1 MTDYDP
7 ADLDHPDLRSL
18 ARVSRAVGRDV
29 TLVQGAGGNSSVK
42 LGDVL
47 WVKASG
53 TWLADAGTKPI
64 FVPVDLAVA
73 RRAIVD
79 NQEKIPALD
88 HPAAPAALRPS
99 IETSLHALLP
109 HRAVLHVHGVNSI
122 AWAVMEGGEAGMA
135 ERLAGLN
142 WAYLAYCRPGV
153 PLSQALSA
161 VIARDRPDVL
171 ILGNH
176 GLVAGA
182 GDMDAAEALIREV
195 ERRLALAPRAASA
208 APDPDRLSALAAGTS
223 YRPAGFAECH
233 RAALDSTSLG
243 IAGGGSLYPDH
254 VVFLGSGAHLLAD
267 GDTPAAIAA
276 RAVARGLPAPPIIL
290 VPGAGCLIR
299 GDLPAGA
306 EEITRCLGLVAE
318 RIPEDAAVR
327 YLAAD
332 EEAALLDWDA
342 ERYRKSLQTA

>member
-1 MTDYDP
+1 MTDHGP

-73 RRAIVD
+73 RRAITD

-88 HPAAPAALRPS
+88 HPAVTAALRPS

-122 AWAVMEGGEAGMA
+122 AWAVIAGGEAGIA
-135 ERLAGLN
+135 ERLAGLE

-161 VIARDRPDVL
+161 LIERDRPDVL

-176 GLVAGA
+176 GLVVGA
-182 GDMDAAEALIREV
+182 DDMDAAEVLIREV
-195 ERRLALAPRAASA
+195 ERRLALAPRAAG
-208 APDPDRLSALAAGTS
+208 APDFDRLSTLAAGTG
-223 YRPAGFAECH
+223 YRPADFAECH
-233 RAALDSTSLG
+233 RAALDPWSLE
-243 IAGGGSLYPDH
+243 IAAGGSLYPDH
-254 VVFLGSGAHLLAD
+254 VVFLGSGAHVLAD
-267 GDTPAAIAA
+267 GDSPAAIAE
-276 RAVARGLPAPPIIL
+276 RADARGLPAPPIIL
-290 VPGAGCLIR
+290 VPGAGSLIR
-299 GDLPAGA
+299 RDLSAGA

-318 RIPEDAAVR
+318 RIPEGAAVR
-327 YLAAD
+327 YLAPD